1 MSVRTRHLLIA
12 PSVLLTCVCTLA
24 LASSSALG
32 FKSFQTPSHNIACV
46 MFKTGVRCDIAR
58 HSWKAPPKP
67 KSCDLDYGNGLS
79 LSTHGRATYTCAGD
93 TILHMGAVLPYG
105 QSKTKGR
112 FHCTSMTTGVRCVN
126 ARNGHGFFL
135 SRQVARRF

>member
-1 MSVRTRHLLIA
+1 MSIRTRRLLIA
-12 PSVLLTCVCTLA
+12 PTALVACVCMLA
-24 LASSSALG
+24 LASSSAFG

-46 MFKTGVRCDIAR
+46 MFKTGVRCDIAQ

-67 KSCDLDYGNGLS
+67 KSCDVDYGNGLS
-79 LSTHGRATYTCAGD
+79 LSTHGRATFTCAGD

-112 FHCTSMTTGVRCVN
+112 FRCTSLTSGVRCIN
-126 ARNGHGFFL
+126 RTNGHGFFL